1 MQTPGPFQAG
11 PPTTESISPRFA
23 DLDRWPGNEVLL
35 ALWEGHLA
43 AVAATR
49 AALPAIAAAAE
60 AALVRLAGTG
70 RLVYAGAGTSGRIG
84 VQDGAELP
92 PTFDWP
98 EDRLVL
104 LMAGGAAAF
113 TRSIENAEDD
123 RAAARGDVAAH
134 GIGADDVVIGIA
146 ASGSTPY
153 TTTVIAESAGRGA
166 LTIGIANSAGG
177 TLLAAAAY
185 PILVETGAEAI
196 AGSTRMKAGTAQ
208 KVVLNV
214 FSTYVMVRLGRVHR
228 GLMVDMNAR
237 NAKLRQRA
245 VGMLRELSGEDE
257 ATVRAAL
264 DNAGGRVKTAVLV
277 LRGLDRAGAEL
288 LLARHAG
295 HLHAALAELG
305 A

>member
-1 MQTPGPFQAG
+1 MPTSGPFQPA
-11 PPTTESISPRFA
+11 PPATESISPRFR

-43 AVAATR
+43 AVAAIR
-49 AALPAIAAAAE
+49 PALAAIAAAAE
-60 AALVRLAGTG
+60 AAVPRLAGGG

-104 LMAGGAAAF
+104 LMAGGDAAF
-113 TRSIENAEDD
+113 THSIENAEDD
-123 RAAARGDVAAH
+123 RAAAQADVAAH
-134 GIGADDVVIGIA
+134 AIGPGDVVIGIA

-166 LTIGIANSAGG
+166 LTIGIANSPGG
-177 TLLAAAAY
+177 TLLAAAAH
-185 PILVETGAEAI
+185 PILIETGAEAI

-208 KVVLNV
+208 KVVLNL
-214 FSTYVMVRLGRVHR
+214 FSTLVMVRLGRVHR

-237 NAKLRQRA
+237 NAKLALRA
-245 VGMLRELSGEDE
+245 VRMLRELTGDDED
-257 ATVRAAL
+257 TVRAAL
-264 DNAGGRVKTAVLV
+264 AAAGGRVKIAVLV
-277 LRGLDRAGAEL
+277 LRGLDRASAES
-288 LLARHAG
+288 LLARHGG